1 MGQSLGGLRLASKF
15 FEESLEYRITNQ
27 KLRKEQREIN
37 AFLKDG

>member
-1 MGQSLGGLRLASKF
+1 MGQSLDELRLDSKF

-37 AFLKDG
+37 VFLRDG